1 MGSPRYVI
9 EKTENTERVMTSCM
23 VLSCAALNSYEPSR
37 LAGTWKQYSK
47 NAMPQLM
54 MITFHRATLRNFK
67 CPYQANVMNMFE
79 MVRRRIVRKFFSCVN
94 QQDVMLGDG
103 RVVSIYCIMECALA
117 RFPGYESCSPQHGSK
132 PA

>member
-47 NAMPQLM
+47 NAMPQLV

-79 MVRRRIVRKFFSCVN
+79 MVRRRIVRMRPVDSSKDIRSIRSDSRGSRN
-94 QQDVMLGDG
+94 QLIMRYQAFELLH
-103 RVVSIYCIMECALA
+103 SI
-117 RFPGYESCSPQHGSK
+117 F
-132 PA
+132 